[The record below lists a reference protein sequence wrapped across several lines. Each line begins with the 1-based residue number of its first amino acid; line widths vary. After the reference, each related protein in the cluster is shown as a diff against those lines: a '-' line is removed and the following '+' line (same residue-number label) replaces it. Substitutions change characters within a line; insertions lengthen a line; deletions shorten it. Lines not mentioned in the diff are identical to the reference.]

1 MVNRM
6 NELILLVIAMGVVTY
21 IPRMLPMIFL
31 KNIKL
36 SSPVKRFL
44 EFVPYAVLASLIFP
58 GILFSVDNLASAVFG
73 ATISIILAFLR
84 VNLVLIVVGGIVG
97 VWVMDVIFFS

>member
-1 MVNRM
+1 MS
-6 NELILLVIAMGVVTY
+6 ELIFLVVVMGIVTY
-21 IPRMLPMIFL
+21 LPRMLPMVFL

-58 GILFSVDNLASAVFG
+58 GILYSVENPLSAVFG
-73 ATISIILAFLR
+73 AAISISLAFFR
-84 VNLVLIVVGGIVG
+84 FNLVLVVMGGIAG
-97 VWVMDVIFFS
+97 VWIIDMIFF